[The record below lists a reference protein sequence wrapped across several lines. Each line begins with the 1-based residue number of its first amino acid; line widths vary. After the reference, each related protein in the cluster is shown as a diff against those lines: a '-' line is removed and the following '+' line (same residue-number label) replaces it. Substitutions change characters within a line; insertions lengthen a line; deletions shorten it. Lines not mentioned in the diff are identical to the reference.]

1 MRSTRVQIREKTNV
15 LFCRTPHTAINTARL
30 AGLMEESVCVCGVLS
45 DRIVRTQTE
54 NREVRVL
61 VHIQKHITL
70 TLSESGLGD

>member
-45 DRIVRTQTE
+45 DRIVRTQT
-54 NREVRVL
+54 
-61 VHIQKHITL
+61 
-70 TLSESGLGD
+70 